1 MNATTRIGLGCA
13 AALLAAVTAPAALA
27 DPTETEPPTE
37 PELHNI
43 TYTARIDGVAPGG
56 QATFR
61 TQDGQTNEA
70 PLSALPGREFE
81 AQTVLA
87 DPADAALQVRL
98 QWPYSANVF
107 CQITVDDVVAVQR
120 TEFVTTAPGA
130 DDPDAG
136 TLSCAG
142 PAQPPAEPQQ
152 SQPEPSAQDH
162 ARR

>member
-13 AALLAAVTAPAALA
+13 AGLLAVVTAPAALA
-27 DPTETEPPTE
+27 DPTETETPAET
-37 PELHNI
+37 ELHNV

-56 QATFR
+56 LATFR
-61 TQDGQTNEA
+61 TAEGQTNEA

-120 TEFVTTAPGA
+120 TEFVTTQAGA

-136 TLSCAG
+136 TLSCGAA
-142 PAQPPAEPQQ
+142 PQQPDAQQ
-152 SQPEPSAQDH
+152 SQPDPSAQDH